1 MGEYSPRLGLQDLLW
16 SEDKTLLFL
25 FTRLV
30 FLLFVFQAAQKNYFC
45 QDNNSFGENEAKVFC
60 GMLGWPTGT
69 TLATVSSW
77 YTEKTLNRIENTFIR
92 TLPGWKLISG
102 IQNTLTVSTLFDPHS
117 WIKPHPLRNHHSR
130 LSQNLMK
137 CQFPWM
143 GPSLGDLACFI
154 GPKCQKQEILK
165 ISTPPKNQKN

>member
-1 MGEYSPRLGLQDLLW
+1 MPNSTANFSRYWKIALILSSTGSLHSL
-16 SEDKTLLFL
+16 S
-25 FTRLV
+25 

-92 TLPGWKLISG
+92 TLPG
-102 IQNTLTVSTLFDPHS
+102 
-117 WIKPHPLRNHHSR
+117 
-130 LSQNLMK
+130 
-137 CQFPWM
+137 
-143 GPSLGDLACFI
+143 
-154 GPKCQKQEILK
+154 
-165 ISTPPKNQKN
+165 